1 MTSLDSIS
9 EVPASGATQLRTAA
23 QAAILAAAGG
33 RLKRV
38 ARGWIGNGIAAPIRD
53 TIIADLKR
61 RGLLTAG
68 TDRATALTVTG
79 KWYARTLARRL
90 ALIPQPND
98 EALG

>member
-53 TIIADLKR
+53 TIINGPKAARPAHR
-61 RGLLTAG
+61 RHRSRHRAHRHRQMVRAHAG
-68 TDRATALTVTG
+68 AAP
-79 KWYARTLARRL
+79 RL
-90 ALIPQPND
+90 DPAA
-98 EALG
+98 ER